1 MSSKNNDNTTD
12 MDNDEIIYD
21 NEDNFNTLSDATKK
35 IQKLKEDLEVCRN
48 EKQEYLDG
56 WQRSKADFVNL
67 KKRGADDLLE
77 IRERAAES
85 FIFDLL
91 PVLDS
96 FDMAFKNKEAWESAP
111 EQWRR
116 GVEYIHTQ
124 LKTLLENNQ
133 VKIIDPLNKDFD
145 PNEHH
150 SAMNVK
156 IEDESQE
163 GKVVDVILKGYK
175 IKDRVL
181 RPAHVKV
188 GSFED

>member
-1 MSSKNNDNTTD
+1 MLHPLNAKLFFHQFIQFLCIQISQVD
-12 MDNDEIIYD
+12 IIQVK
-21 NEDNFNTLSDATKK
+21 FNIHEWILFEPA
-35 IQKLKEDLEVCRN
+35 VC
-48 EKQEYLDG
+48 QCYP
-56 WQRSKADFVNL
+56 
-67 KKRGADDLLE
+67 DDLLE

-150 SAMNVK
+150 SSMNVK
-156 IEDESQE
+156 IEDKSQE